1 MNANLIPYGALVM
14 RISLGVVLI
23 AHSLYLKMMVFS
35 LAGTANYF
43 GSIGLPGWSAYA
55 VFMVEA
61 VSGVLLIIG
70 YKTRLS
76 AAIVVPVLL
85 GATWA
90 HSANGWLF
98 TAANGGWEYP
108 LFLSLIAV
116 SVGLTGPG
124 ALALE
129 SNKVS
134 FIGELKGVKALS
146 NN

>member
-43 GSIGLPGWSAYA
+43 DSIGLPGWSAYA

>member
-55 VFMVEA
+55 VFMIEA